1 MLRCVQPG
9 MDSTTEPI
17 TATAHN
23 RAGTISVRTT
33 DSGLPVDLR
42 IDVHEL
48 RYGARQL
55 AEQILALNRQAAF
68 EAAVVR
74 GERLAAEGV
83 PREILDRMGLPSRD
97 EPVSI
102 DRPRGFAR

>member
-1 MLRCVQPG
+1 
-9 MDSTTEPI
+9 MDSTTTEPI

-42 IDVHEL
+42 IDPHEL
-48 RYGARQL
+48 RYGAQQL
-55 AEQILALNRQAAF
+55 ADRILDLNRQAAL
-68 EAAVVR
+68 EAAVIR

-83 PREILDRMGLPSRD
+83 PREILDRMRLPSRAD
-97 EPVSI
+97 LAAGPAEL
-102 DRPRGFAR
+102 PRGLVR

>member
-1 MLRCVQPG
+1 
-9 MDSTTEPI
+9 MDSTTTEPI

-33 DSGLPVDLR
+33 DGGLPVDLR
-42 IDVHEL
+42 IDPREL

-55 AEQILALNRQAAF
+55 ADQILALNRQAAL

-83 PREILDRMGLPSRD
+83 PREILDRMRLPSRAD
-97 EPVSI
+97 LADGPAAH
-102 DRPRGFAR
+102 RRGLVR